1 MTIYNPFAFAKE
13 SIQHAS
19 FAGTM
24 QQAAVSE
31 VLGTSGG
38 HRKSKSIKVDFVEG
52 GGKDEQTTE
61 ILYKAMVEAQKAWEE
76 QKKQIEVIQ
85 QTHDESRE
93 NSDEDDL
100 PQTEAIIDSENFAI
114 YSNTKFLLLIGKY
127 SAYSS
132 QYAEEGLKALN
143 DYLLI
148 LEERRGSLTRDEYLK
163 ERALTIYHIGCI
175 FYQKKDYY
183 HAVAYLYPIL
193 EDLYKNKFTK

>member
-1 MTIYNPFAFAKE
+1 M
-13 SIQHAS
+13 
-19 FAGTM
+19 
-24 QQAAVSE
+24 
-31 VLGTSGG
+31 
-38 HRKSKSIKVDFVEG
+38 
-52 GGKDEQTTE
+52 
-61 ILYKAMVEAQKAWEE
+61 
-76 QKKQIEVIQ
+76 IEK
-85 QTHDESRE
+85 THDESRE
-93 NSDEDDL
+93 NSDEDDI

-163 ERALTIYHIGCI
+163 ERSLTIYHIGCI

>member
-1 MTIYNPFAFAKE
+1 
-13 SIQHAS
+13 
-19 FAGTM
+19 
-24 QQAAVSE
+24 
-31 VLGTSGG
+31 
-38 HRKSKSIKVDFVEG
+38 
-52 GGKDEQTTE
+52 
-61 ILYKAMVEAQKAWEE
+61 MVEAQKAWEQ
-76 QKKQIEVIQ
+76 QKKKIDEMQKE
-85 QTHDESRE
+85 HEESRE
-93 NSDEDDL
+93 NSLNSDEDEDM